1 MCFKVTDI
9 QDFKYDFYTPHNMF
23 KDKLNVSVKFFSRK
37 FKVHHELNY
46 ELLPED
52 IVECSIKQKAFN
64 YHLDKNLIL
73 TFFEGDDHFLYFF
86 F

>member
-1 MCFKVTDI
+1 
-9 QDFKYDFYTPHNMF
+9 MF
-23 KDKLNVSVKFFSRK
+23 KDKLHIEVKFFSRRY
-37 FKVHHELNY
+37 KVSHEIKY
-46 ELLPED
+46 DLLPED

-86 F
+86 FEISALELVNIFRNSIS